1 MQRPEH
7 ENLHAIGSIIR
18 SAYMSTRHV
27 KSSPAPFSFLSFF
40 LPPFLLFDRAA
51 GFLPPRPP
59 YCRGPART
67 DAVKAGR
74 FFSGHPSGPRPLQ
87 QSSTTADLMGRGRLH
102 SCCYLSVSRVSAHY
116 SDDGCCLFFGRPC
129 YEVHDACDNHI
140 NLYPAAPIR
149 LAKVLLAWTIA
160 QEGWGSSFERQIGK
174 CQFAMRTHSH
184 TSDLPDTPDWGCRNS
199 AHCRCYRVRVAPCG
213 TSTCSR

>member
-74 FFSGHPSGPRPLQ
+74 FFSGHPSAPAF
-87 QSSTTADLMGRGRLH
+87 TAIEHDGRL
-102 SCCYLSVSRVSAHY
+102 
-116 SDDGCCLFFGRPC
+116 DGSGSITLLLLFICL
-129 YEVHDACDNHI
+129 ACQRA
-140 NLYPAAPIR
+140 LFR
-149 LAKVLLAWTIA
+149 
-160 QEGWGSSFERQIGK
+160 
-174 CQFAMRTHSH
+174 
-184 TSDLPDTPDWGCRNS
+184 
-199 AHCRCYRVRVAPCG
+199 
-213 TSTCSR
+213 